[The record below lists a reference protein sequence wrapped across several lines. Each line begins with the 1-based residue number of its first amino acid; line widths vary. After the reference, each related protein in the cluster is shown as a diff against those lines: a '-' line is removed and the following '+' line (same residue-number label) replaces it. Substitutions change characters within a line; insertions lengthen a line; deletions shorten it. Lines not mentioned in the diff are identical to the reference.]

1 MSAAVVLD
9 THVLVWLVQGD
20 SRLHAE
26 IVRHIDEAARQTRV
40 LVPAISLWEIGMLV
54 AKGRLQLAQD
64 VQQWVD
70 AVLGLPGLGL
80 AALEPA
86 IAIAS
91 SRLPGALHGDPA
103 DRLIAATARHHDA
116 VLVTADEKLL
126 AYGAAGHLKV
136 MDARGGPG

>member
-1 MSAAVVLD
+1 MSAALVLD

-26 IVRHIDEAARQTRV
+26 IVCQIDEFARQTRV

-86 IAIAS
+86 IAVAS

-103 DRLIAATARHHDA
+103 DRMIAATARHHDA
-116 VLVTADEKLL
+116 LLVTADEKLL

>member
-1 MSAAVVLD
+1 MSAALVLD

-26 IVRHIDEAARQTRV
+26 IVCQIDEAARQTRV

-103 DRLIAATARHHDA
+103 DRMIAATARHHDA
-116 VLVTADEKLL
+116 LLVTADEKLL